1 MTGVIYKI
9 ENKVN
14 GKVYVGQ
21 TVVGVNVR
29 VGQHFSSLRCNKH
42 NNDYLQRAWNKYGEE
57 NFIPTIIE
65 ECSIDELDNKEVQWI
80 EHYRNT
86 VGSYNLESG
95 GNERKRHHKSTI
107 KKISKISKK
116 QWQCEVYRSKMLK
129 KLVRKG
135 AENHNAKAVI
145 CINTSKIYDTIQEAS
160 EDTNVPAGDIWKVCN
175 NERVSAGFHLNGIA
189 LQFSYYEKGKEYN
202 LKPLKNLYERKR
214 VVLTNTGE
222 VFENITQGA
231 KKYNLS
237 QGSISL
243 CCDGKRKSAGRLP
256 NGEYSVWVHEK
267 DYDPKKDYTFH
278 RHLGSH
284 NPRARKVICLTTN
297 KIFKTMKEAGVY
309 YNIKSYLKISEVC
322 RGRRKYCG
330 RLKCG
335 TQLRWAYYEDYQA
348 LE

>member
-1 MTGVIYKI
+1 MSGVIYKI

-29 VGQHFSSLRCNKH
+29 VGQHFSSLRHNKH
-42 NNDYLQRAWNKYGEE
+42 NNDYLQRAWGKYGEE

-65 ECSIDELDNKEVQWI
+65 ECPIDELDNKEVQWI

-95 GNERKRHHKSTI
+95 GNKRKRHHESTI
-107 KKISKISKK
+107 RKISKISKA
-116 QWQCEVYRSKMLK
+116 QWQCEIYRSKMLK

-135 AENHNAKAVI
+135 AKNNNARAVI
-145 CINTSKIYDTIQEAS
+145 CINNGKVYDTMSDAS
-160 EDTNVPAGDIWKVCN
+160 KDTNIPVSDIWRVCN
-175 NERVSAGFHLNGIA
+175 NERVTAGFHLNGTA
-189 LQFSYYEKGKEYN
+189 LQFAYYEKGEKHT
-202 LKPLKNLYERKR
+202 LKPVENLHERKR

-222 VFENITQGA
+222 VFESAVQGA

-237 QGSISL
+237 QGSVSG
-243 CCDGKRKSAGRLP
+243 CCRGNIRSAGKLP
-256 NGEYSVWVHEK
+256 NGEYSVWVYEE

-297 KIFKTMKEAGVY
+297 KVFETMKEAGAY

-322 RGRRKYCG
+322 RGRRKHCG

-335 TQLRWAYYEDYQA
+335 TQLKWAYYENHQA
-348 LE
+348 LK